1 MRRVAPYNIVE
12 KFTDFGPDMVTA
24 DLLEFVVQR
33 FFKPDATPAI
43 EPVGAGNI
51 NDTYRVAF
59 TVGGTAQCWLLQRL
73 NHQVFTDPEAV
84 MHNIRLVANHLNRQP
99 NFTLAV
105 PAPLPGPD
113 GRLLQRDAAGN
124 YWRVFPF
131 YENTYAPEQLPD
143 AAVAFEA
150 ASAYGR
156 FLGTLQNCPAADIRE
171 TIPGFHDTD
180 QRWELFLETARQD
193 PAGRK
198 ASVSTE
204 IEILHQLKPVFD
216 EVSSLKRSGALP
228 LRVVHNDTK
237 AGNVLFDRASGKAV
251 AVIDW
256 DTIMPGTV
264 LSDFG
269 DMVRSF
275 TPNVVEDTPGPVHL
289 RQEVLEA
296 LLRGF
301 LETTEDF
308 LTDTERKHL
317 LLGARWIIGEQALRF
332 LTDYLA
338 GDRYYKTRHPE
349 HNLVRARNQLAL
361 YAEL

>member
-1 MRRVAPYNIVE
+1 ME
-12 KFTDFGPDMVTA
+12 KFIDFGPEMVTS
-24 DLLEFVVQR
+24 DSLEFIVQR
-33 FFKPDATPAI
+33 FFNPDDTP
-43 EPVGAGNI
+43 ETDPVGAGNI
-51 NDTYRVAF
+51 NDTFRVAF
-59 TVGGTAQCWLLQRL
+59 EQAGKTHSWLLQRL

-84 MHNIRLVANHLNRQP
+84 MHNIRLVAAHLSRQP
-99 NFTLAV
+99 DFPLAV
-105 PAPLPGPD
+105 PAPLPGLD

-131 YENTYAPEQLPD
+131 FENTYAPEQLPD

-156 FLGTLQNCPAADIRE
+156 FLGALRDCSAENIRE

-180 QRWELFLETARQD
+180 RRWEQFLATVRED
-193 PAGRK
+193 PAGRVIG
-198 ASVSTE
+198 VSAE
-204 IEILHQLKPVFD
+204 IKLLHDLKPVFD
-216 EVSSLKRSGALP
+216 EVSSLKQSGALP

-237 AGNVLFDRASGKAV
+237 AGNVLLDTATGKAV

-275 TPNVVEDTPGPVHL
+275 TPDVVEDVAGPVHL
-289 RQEVLEA
+289 RKEILDA
-296 LLRGF
+296 LTHGF

-308 LTDTERKHL
+308 LTDTERRHL

-338 GDRYYKTRHPE
+338 GDRYYKIRYPE

-361 YAEL
+361 FAEL